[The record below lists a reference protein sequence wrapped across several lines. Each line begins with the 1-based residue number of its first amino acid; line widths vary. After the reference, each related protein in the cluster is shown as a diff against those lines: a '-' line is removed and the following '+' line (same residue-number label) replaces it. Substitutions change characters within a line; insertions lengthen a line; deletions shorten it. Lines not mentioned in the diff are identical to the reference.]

1 MRHDL
6 PNRSS
11 IGGLLVNRQATGPLA
26 GADNYNRTYAFDG
39 RWGFGQNGLVSGF
52 AARTETPVRG
62 GRHFDQDHAFD
73 LAVDYNTEAWRL
85 RAGVM
90 EMGRD
95 FNPEVGFVRRTGF
108 RKVDA
113 GIFNTSRPGPNPL
126 RILELQPHVTFNR
139 FWDIETGFIQTSLL
153 HMDNAMEFEDSSR
166 VITAWNVRKEG
177 VVRPF
182 TISGVPVSPGRYH
195 WNEINLNY
203 TSDRSA
209 QFGYGFRFQQ
219 SGFFGGS
226 LQVAGPTVNFRRGE
240 ALNVEL
246 RWSRN
251 DIDLPADHVVTN
263 LVSSRVAYNFS
274 PRVFVQ
280 SLVQRN
286 DSTNLW
292 SVNLRF
298 GWLREGNTG
307 LFFVFNQSDGL
318 GDFILPGS
326 GRSVILKY
334 THLLD
339 LLR

>member
-1 MRHDL
+1 
-6 PNRSS
+6 
-11 IGGLLVNRQATGPLA
+11 
-26 GADNYNRTYAFDG
+26 
-39 RWGFGQNGLVSGF
+39 
-52 AARTETPVRG
+52 
-62 GRHFDQDHAFD
+62 
-73 LAVDYNTEAWRL
+73 
-85 RAGVM
+85 
-90 EMGRD
+90 
-95 FNPEVGFVRRTGF
+95 
-108 RKVDA
+108 
-113 GIFNTSRPGPNPL
+113 
-126 RILELQPHVTFNR
+126 
-139 FWDIETGFIQTSLL
+139 
-153 HMDNAMEFEDSSR
+153 MDNGWEFEDSSR
-166 VITAWNVRKEG
+166 AITAWNIRKEG
-177 VVRPF
+177 VTRPF
-182 TISGVPVSPGRYH
+182 TISGVPVAPGSYDWH
-195 WNEINLNY
+195 EVNLNY
-203 TSDRSA
+203 NSDRSA
-209 QFGYGFRFQQ
+209 PVGYGFRFQQ

-226 LQVAGPTVNFRRGE
+226 LLVAGPTFNFRRGE
-240 ALNVEL
+240 TLNVEL

-334 THLLD
+334 THLFD